1 MDQPRR
7 VMVVDDEPDT
17 VTFLRT
23 WLEDNGYETCA
34 ESDPERVVETALE
47 RKPNLLLLDINMP
60 SQSGIEVY
68 RRMRDTPPLCDL
80 PVIFITG
87 ATDFQLFDRA
97 CSPLPEPAARIEKPI
112 ELALLKEAVARALN
126 GKGPVPLSSEP
137 NQGETK

>member
-1 MDQPRR
+1 MEKPSK

-23 WLEDNGYETCA
+23 WLEDIGYETCA
-34 ESDPERVVETALE
+34 ESDPERVVGAALQQ
-47 RKPNLLLLDINMP
+47 RPDLLLLDVNMP

-68 RRMRDTPPLCDL
+68 RQLRETKPLSGL

-87 ATDFQLFDRA
+87 ATDFHLFGRE

-112 ELALLKEAVARALN
+112 DLALLERAIAKALD
-126 GKGPVPLSSEP
+126 GHGS
-137 NQGETK
+137 G

>member
-1 MDQPRR
+1 MEQPSK

-23 WLEDNGYETCA
+23 WLEDMGYETCA
-34 ESDPERVVETALE
+34 ESDPERVVEAALAQ
-47 RKPNLLLLDINMP
+47 KPALLLLDVNMP

-68 RRMRDTPPLCDL
+68 RRLRETPPLGGL

-87 ATDFQLFDRA
+87 ATDFHLFGRA

-112 ELALLKEAVARALN
+112 DLALLKRAIVAALDGN
-126 GKGPVPLSSEP
+126 GSG
-137 NQGETK
+137 

>member
-1 MDQPRR
+1 MEQPSR

-23 WLEDNGYETCA
+23 WLEDMGYETCA
-34 ESDPERVVETALE
+34 ESDPERVVEAALE
-47 RKPNLLLLDINMP
+47 RKPDLLLLDVNMP

-68 RRMRDTPPLCDL
+68 RRLRETQPLCGL

-87 ATDFQLFDRA
+87 ATDFHLFGRA

-112 ELALLKEAVARALN
+112 DLALLKRAIVGALDGN
-126 GKGPVPLSSEP
+126 GSG
-137 NQGETK
+137 